1 MTKSPLPGALS
12 HIRVLDLSRILAG
25 PWAAQMLG
33 DLGAEIIKVERP
45 GVGDDTRGWGP
56 PYVKDADGNDTT
68 DSTYCLSPNRNKQS
82 ITVDFTQPEGQKIVR
97 DLASKS
103 DVVIENFK
111 VGGLKKYGLDYESLK
126 PLNPG
131 LIYCSITG
139 FGQTGPYAPRAGY
152 DFLIQGLGGLMSF
165 TGRPDDEPG
174 GGPMKVGV
182 ALTDIMTGMY
192 ASTAILAALTHRAE
206 TGVGQY
212 IDMALLDVQVGVL
225 SNQALNYLH
234 TGKIPQRMGNA
245 HPNVVPYQDF
255 QTSDGYVI
263 IAIGN
268 DRQFSRLAEAMGKPE
283 WGKDPQYST
292 NAQRVKN
299 RVSLISQMN
308 DITRTR
314 TTDGWVAL
322 LEQVGVPC
330 GAINDLEH
338 VFKDTQV
345 VARNMQ
351 ISMQHPK
358 YGTVPLVGNPIR
370 LSETPVQYKRP
381 PPALGE
387 HTAEVLNELLGIDA
401 EQQEDLRQ
409 KKII

>member
-1 MTKSPLPGALS
+1 MTNSSLPGALS

-56 PYVKDADGNDTT
+56 PYVKDKDGNDTS
-68 DSTYCLSPNRNKQS
+68 DSTYCLSANRNKQS
-82 ITVDFTQPEGQKIVR
+82 VTIDFTRPEGQKIVR
-97 DLASKS
+97 DLAAKS

-111 VGGLKKYGLDYESLK
+111 VGGLKKYGLDYDALK

-192 ASTAILAALTHRAE
+192 TSTAILAALTHRAE

-234 TGKIPQRMGNA
+234 TGKVPKRMGNA

-263 IAIGN
+263 IATGN
-268 DRQFSRLAEAMGKPE
+268 DGQFARMAKVMGRAEWAS
-283 WGKDPQYST
+283 DPKYAT
-292 NAQRVKN
+292 NAQRVSN
-299 RVSLISQMN
+299 RQTLIASMN

-314 TTDGWVAL
+314 STDEWVSL

-330 GAINDLEH
+330 GPINDLEH
-338 VFKDTQV
+338 VFKDRQV

-351 ISMQHPK
+351 ISMQHPRN
-358 YGTVPLVGNPIR
+358 GTMPLVANPIR
-370 LSETPVQYKRP
+370 LSETPVQYQRP

-387 HTAEVLNELLGIDA
+387 HTAEVLDRLLDLDAEAQNELRRTGI
-401 EQQEDLRQ
+401 
-409 KKII
+409 I